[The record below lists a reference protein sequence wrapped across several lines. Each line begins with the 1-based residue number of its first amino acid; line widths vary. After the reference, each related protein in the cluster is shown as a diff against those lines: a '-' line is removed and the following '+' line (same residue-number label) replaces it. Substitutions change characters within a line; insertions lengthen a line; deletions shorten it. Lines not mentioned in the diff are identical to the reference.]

1 MDLHRLQFSRIKFDI
16 KIRLSHYLFDPVLR
30 DFQKQIAAIGTK
42 NSLLLRTSEKHFSYK
57 GHSYLVNDVPV
68 TRRFLRLHKSLY
80 DSMESFLEIQKK
92 FVDEEEIII
101 SNFITRVLNSSKNP
115 HDFLKMFPSAV
126 HPVIQDLVET
136 LPTNLPSMPEEELQ
150 AVIQSSQKPIQ
161 LMKERMA
168 LNLLY

>member
-1 MDLHRLQFSRIKFDI
+1 MDPHRLQFSRIKYDI
-16 KIRLSHYLFDPVLR
+16 KTRLYRHLFDPVLI

-42 NSLLLRTSEKHFSYK
+42 NSLLCGTSEKHFSYK
-57 GHSYLVNDVPV
+57 GQSYLVNEVPV
-68 TRRFLRLHKSLY
+68 VRRFLRLHKSLY
-80 DSMESFLEIQKK
+80 DSMDSFLETQKK
-92 FVDEEEIII
+92 FVDGEEIII

-115 HDFLKMFPSAV
+115 HDFLKIFPSAV
-126 HPVIQDLVET
+126 HHVIQDLVET
-136 LPTNLPSMPEEELQ
+136 IPITLPSIPEEELQ

>member
-1 MDLHRLQFSRIKFDI
+1 MDPHRLQFSRIKYDI
-16 KIRLSHYLFDPVLR
+16 KTRLYHHLFDPVYR

-42 NSLLLRTSEKHFSYK
+42 NSLLLGTNEKHFSYK
-57 GHSYLVNDVPV
+57 GLTYLVGDVPIS
-68 TRRFLRLHKSLY
+68 RSFSRLHKSLY
-80 DSMESFLEIQKK
+80 DSMEYFLETRKK
-92 FVDEEEIII
+92 FLDGEELII

-115 HDFLKMFPSAV
+115 HDFLKMFPSAL
-126 HPVIQDLVET
+126 HHVIQDLVDAS
-136 LPTNLPSMPEEELQ
+136 PTNLPSMPEEELQ

>member
-1 MDLHRLQFSRIKFDI
+1 MDPHRLQFSLIKYDI
-16 KIRLSHYLFDPVLR
+16 KTQLYHHLFDTVLR

-42 NSLLLRTSEKHFSYK
+42 NSLLLGTSEPHFSYK
-57 GHSYLVNDVPV
+57 GSSYLVNAVPV
-68 TRRFLRLHKSLY
+68 SRRLMRLHKSLY
-80 DSMESFLEIQKK
+80 DTMDFLLESKNK
-92 FVDEEEIII
+92 FTYGEENIIT
-101 SNFITRVLNSSKNP
+101 NFITRVLNSSKNP

-126 HPVIQDLVET
+126 HHVIQDLVDT
-136 LPTNLPSMPEEELQ
+136 LPNNLPSIPEEELQ

>member
-1 MDLHRLQFSRIKFDI
+1 MDPHRLECSRIKYDI
-16 KIRLSHYLFDPVLR
+16 KTRLYRHLFDPVLR

-42 NSLLLRTSEKHFSYK
+42 NGLLWGTSEKHFSYK
-57 GHSYLVNDVPV
+57 GSSYLVNDVPV
-68 TRRFLRLHKSLY
+68 PRRLLRLHKSLFDTM
-80 DSMESFLEIQKK
+80 DSLLEFKNK
-92 FVDEEEIII
+92 FSYEEEIVIT
-101 SNFITRVLNSSKNP
+101 NYITRVLNSSKSP

-136 LPTNLPSMPEEELQ
+136 LPTNLTPMPEEELQ